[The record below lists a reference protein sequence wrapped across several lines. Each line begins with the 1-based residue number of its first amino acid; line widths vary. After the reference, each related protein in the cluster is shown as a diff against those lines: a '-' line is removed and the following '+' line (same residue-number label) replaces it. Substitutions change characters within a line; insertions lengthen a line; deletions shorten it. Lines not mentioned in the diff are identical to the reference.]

1 MRRSNLTCPWI
12 DPRLLHAAC
21 KGRSNIEV
29 RVLAIGDRRGPAA
42 EARHSLSGMDAA
54 SRRRLAETLS
64 FRDLDLSAQGDGSKG
79 KQIRY
84 YEIE

>member
-1 MRRSNLTCPWI
+1 MSVDRPEIASLG
-12 DPRLLHAAC
+12 LQ
-21 KGRSNIEV
+21 GRSNIEV
-29 RVLAIGDRRGPAA
+29 QVLAIGNRRGPAA
-42 EARHSLSGMDAA
+42 EARHSLSGIAAA

-64 FRDLDLSAQGDGSKG
+64 FRDLDLSAQGDGPKG